1 MANVGFIGLGT
12 MGGPMAQ
19 RLLDA
24 GYTVTG
30 YNRTQSRAQWLM
42 DLGMRWAGSP
52 RAVAEAADVTFTM
65 LRDTQALEDVAAGPD
80 GLVAGLGPGK
90 IYVDMSTVSPDAS
103 RTLAGRVAET
113 GAQML
118 DAPVS
123 GSSVTLLAGRLSIMA
138 GGDREVF
145 EQVKP
150 ILQAIGPTVNY
161 VGGNGLAV
169 AMKVATNLSL
179 PVQVLAFCESI
190 LLAEKSGIPRETA
203 IEVLLNSVVASPALQ
218 YRIPLILDPPEG
230 PLFDVNMM
238 QKDLKLALEMG
249 EALGVPLPTTALS
262 NQWLTAARGWGVGD
276 QDFVALYQVLSRL
289 AGMREWGRSRRT
301 TNGG

>member
-19 RLLDA
+19 RLMDA
-24 GYTVTG
+24 GHTVTG
-30 YNRTQSRAQWLM
+30 YNRTQSRAQWLI

-52 RAVAEAADVTFTM
+52 RAAAEASGVTLSM

-80 GLVAGLGPGK
+80 GLLAGLGPGK
-90 IYVDMSTVSPDAS
+90 VYVDMSTVSPEAS
-103 RTLAGRVAET
+103 RSLAGRVAET
-113 GAQML
+113 GARML

-138 GGDREVF
+138 GGDPEVF
-145 EQVKP
+145 ERVKP

-169 AMKVATNLSL
+169 TMKVAINLSL

-218 YRIPLILDPPEG
+218 YRIPLILDPPEE

-249 EALGVPLPTTALS
+249 ELLGVPLPTTALS

-276 QDFVALYQVLSRL
+276 RDFAALYEVL
-289 AGMREWGRSRRT
+289 AGLSGVGEG
-301 TNGG
+301 

>member
-24 GYTVTG
+24 GHTVTG
-30 YNRTQSRAQWLM
+30 YNRTQTRAQWLI

-80 GLVAGLGPGK
+80 GLLAGLGPGK
-90 IYVDMSTVSPDAS
+90 VYVDMSTVSPEAS
-103 RTLAGRVAET
+103 RTLAEQVAET

-123 GSSVTLLAGRLSIMA
+123 GSSVTLLAGRLSIMV

-169 AMKVATNLSL
+169 TMKVATNLSL

-218 YRIPLILDPPEG
+218 YRIPLILDPPDE

-276 QDFVALYQVLSRL
+276 QDFAALYQVLSRL
-289 AGMREWGRSRRT
+289 AGLGQ
-301 TNGG
+301 

>member
-24 GYTVTG
+24 GHTVTG

>member
-289 AGMREWGRSRRT
+289 AGMGEEPED
-301 TNGG
+301 N